1 MLKEYDV
8 VIVGAAT
15 TGIYFGWLMAK
26 KGYSVLVIDK
36 EAREQVGQRLEVIH
50 LDKETFEEL
59 NVPPPTEAPELI
71 GSWKGIWVSRLPL
84 FFQRMYKILESDG
97 VQFEFSCNFKELIF
111 KNEQIVGVKVEQQN
125 EVQDVLARLLVDA
138 SGVACAVRSSLPENY
153 GVDTW
158 TYDSTNR
165 FFVILHYIKWL
176 KPDEPHQV
184 SGDSWPYYF
193 IFFDPGYMGE
203 KLENAIMGIIG
214 PESFKKTETIMEE
227 FLGSGIIAPFELIKK
242 EYCSFPLT
250 LPPYSLVADGFFCA
264 GDSAATMNPIAAR
277 GIPETWGL
285 CKSAEDIFD
294 AALKSG
300 DYLSRERLWEVNV
313 KHFRGEGAELASVY
327 MLSSFLHVFK
337 EKELNFLFQ
346 KLIPIINPPDAE
358 DEATEI
364 KLSAGKILKVLGKV
378 LGGLF
383 TGKLSIR
390 RIFKVIKISRHA
402 GKLKKHYNN
411 YPDDPRDLDKWIKR
425 TEEILMYRKVQPRI
439 FKTTSATYP

>member
-1 MLKEYDV
+1 MFKDCDILV
-8 VIVGAAT
+8 VGAAT
-15 TGIYFGWLMAK
+15 TGIYFSWLMVK
-26 KGYSVLVIDK
+26 KGHSVLVIDK
-36 EAREQVGQRLEVIH
+36 EEREQVGRRLEVIH

-59 NVPPPTEAPELI
+59 NVPPPTEEPELI
-71 GSWKGIWVSRLPL
+71 GSWRGIWVSRLPL

-97 VQFEFSCNFKELIF
+97 VQFEFSCNFKQLIYE
-111 KNEQIVGVKVEQQN
+111 NDRIVGVKVEQEN
-125 EVQDVLARLLVDA
+125 KEYDVNAKLVVDA
-138 SGVACAVRSSLPENY
+138 SGVACAVRSTLPENY
-153 GVDTW
+153 GVETW

-176 KPDEPHQV
+176 EPDEPHPV
-184 SGDSWPYYF
+184 SGNTWPYYF
-193 IFFDPGYMGE
+193 VFFDPGYMGE

-214 PESFKKTETIMEE
+214 PESFEKTEAIMEE
-227 FLGSGIIAPFELIKK
+227 FLESGIVAPFELKKK

-277 GIPETWGL
+277 GIPETWHL
-285 CKSAEDIFD
+285 CKNTEDIFD

-300 DYLSRERLWEVNV
+300 EYVSRELLWKVNV

-327 MLSSFLHVFK
+327 MLSSFIHVFR

-346 KLIPIINPPDAE
+346 KLLPILNPPDAE
-358 DEATEI
+358 EEATEI
-364 KLSAGKILKVLGKV
+364 KLSAGKILKVIGKV
-378 LGGLF
+378 LGGIL

-390 RIFKVIKISRHA
+390 RIFKVIKINRHA
-402 GKLKKHYNN
+402 GKLKKHYKV
-411 YPDDPRDLDKWIKR
+411 YPENPDGLDQWIKR
-425 TEEILMYRKVQPRI
+425 TRELLKLRQVQPRV

>member
-1 MLKEYDV
+1 MLKECDV
-8 VIVGAAT
+8 LIVGAAT

-26 KGYSVLVIDK
+26 KGHSVLVIDK
-36 EAREQVGQRLEVIH
+36 EEREQVGQRLEVIH
-50 LDKETFEEL
+50 LDKETFKEL
-59 NVPPPTEAPELI
+59 NVPPPTEEPELI
-71 GSWKGIWVSRLPL
+71 GSWRGIWVSRLPL

-97 VQFEFSCNFKELIF
+97 VQFEFSCNFKELMF
-111 KNEQIVGVKVEQQN
+111 ENERIVGVKVEKEGAVN
-125 EVQDVLARLLVDA
+125 EISARLVVDA
-138 SGVACAVRSSLPENY
+138 SGVACAVRSTLPENY
-153 GVDTW
+153 GVETW

-203 KLENAIMGIIG
+203 KLENIIMGIIG

-242 EYCSFPLT
+242 EFCSFPLT

-277 GIPETWGL
+277 GIPETWHL
-285 CKSAEDIFD
+285 CKNTEDIID

-300 DYLSRERLWEVNV
+300 EYLSRERLWEVNV

-346 KLIPIINPPDAE
+346 KLLPIINPPDAE
-358 DEATEI
+358 EEATEI
-364 KLSAGKILKVLGKV
+364 KLSAGKILKVIGKV
-378 LGGLF
+378 LGGIF

-402 GKLKKHYNN
+402 GNLKKHYKTYPEN
-411 YPDDPRDLDKWIKR
+411 PDDMDEWIER
-425 TEEILMYRKVQPRI
+425 TEEIIKLRKVQPRV